1 MQTPTTTSHASKAA
15 LIAAFAA
22 IYLVWGSTYLAIRVV
37 VETLPPFLSG
47 AFRFL
52 VAGAALIAFLAWR
65 GVPLPTR
72 AQWQHATVTG
82 LLLLVG
88 GNGLV
93 VWAEKTIPSGLTA
106 LLIALTPVWFALLD
120 WLRPAGARPQLKT
133 VVGIVVG
140 LGGVI
145 LLVSPQGPA
154 TRTASHWLGALAIIA
169 AGISWASGSLYSKY
183 KPNNASP
190 WMNSAAQMICGGA
203 GLLML
208 ALLFG
213 EPFTTDWS
221 RVTGR
226 SVVALGYLIV
236 FGSWI
241 GFSAYVFLLKY
252 STPSRASTYAYV
264 NPVIALFLGWLLLDE
279 IVTAQMIWG
288 ALVIVT
294 GVVII
299 TMSPKVTGP
308 VVQGARRQV
317 ARLLALW

>member
-1 MQTPTTTSHASKAA
+1 MQTPTTPHASKAA
-15 LIAAFAA
+15 LITAFAA

-120 WLRPAGARPQLKT
+120 WLRPAGVRPQVKT

-145 LLVSPQGPA
+145 LLVRPQGPA
-154 TRTASHWLGALAIIA
+154 THTASHWLGALAILA

-208 ALLFG
+208 GLLCG

-221 RVTGR
+221 HIIGR
-226 SVVALGYLIV
+226 SLIALGYLIV

-241 GFSAYVFLLKY
+241 GFSAYVYLLKY
-252 STPSRASTYAYV
+252 STPSRVSTYAYV

-299 TMSPKVTGP
+299 TMSPKVTSP
-308 VVQGARRQV
+308 IVQGARRQV

>member
-1 MQTPTTTSHASKAA
+1 MQTPTTPHASKGA

-37 VETLPPFLSG
+37 VESLPPFLSG

-72 AQWQHATVTG
+72 SQWQHATVTG

-120 WLRPAGARPQLKT
+120 WLRPAGVRPQLKT

-145 LLVSPQGPA
+145 LLVRPQGPA
-154 TRTASHWLGALAIIA
+154 TQTASHWLGAFAIMA
-169 AGISWASGSLYSKY
+169 AGISWAGGSLYSKY

-221 RVTGR
+221 RV
-226 SVVALGYLIV
+226 
-236 FGSWI
+236 
-241 GFSAYVFLLKY
+241 
-252 STPSRASTYAYV
+252 
-264 NPVIALFLGWLLLDE
+264 
-279 IVTAQMIWG
+279 
-288 ALVIVT
+288 
-294 GVVII
+294 
-299 TMSPKVTGP
+299 
-308 VVQGARRQV
+308 
-317 ARLLALW
+317 